1 MLAFWGEVPQYCGWM
16 EGLGLEKA
24 DIYAGLFAPQKAF
37 TE

>member
-1 MLAFWGEVPQYCGWM
+1 VPQYCGWM

-24 DIYAGLFAPQKAF
+24 DIYAGLFVPQKAF

>member
-1 MLAFWGEVPQYCGWM
+1 M